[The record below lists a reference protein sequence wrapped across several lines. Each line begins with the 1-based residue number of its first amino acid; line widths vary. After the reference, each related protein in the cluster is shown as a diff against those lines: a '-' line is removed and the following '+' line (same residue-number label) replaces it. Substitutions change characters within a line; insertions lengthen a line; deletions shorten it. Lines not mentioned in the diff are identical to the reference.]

1 MEIIN
6 KNVKVI
12 LMHFK
17 TKIIFKFKCLI
28 KKCREKGKFKLAIK
42 LKKKLLNLWK

>member
-12 LMHFK
+12 LMYYK
-17 TKIIFKFKCLI
+17 TKIIFKYQCLI
-28 KKCREKGKFKLAIK
+28 KKCREKGKFELAIK
-42 LKKKLLNLWK
+42 LKNKLLNLWK